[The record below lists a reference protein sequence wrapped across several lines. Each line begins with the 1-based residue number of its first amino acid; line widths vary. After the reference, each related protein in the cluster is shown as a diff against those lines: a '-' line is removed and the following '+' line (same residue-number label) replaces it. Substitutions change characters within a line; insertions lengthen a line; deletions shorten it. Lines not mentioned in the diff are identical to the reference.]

1 MPVKRPQ
8 RSQPPRAAARRKIAA
23 PAATPEPSPP
33 EDRTEA
39 LGRLVLDDRAT
50 PEEPVAPEE
59 IVAPEE
65 TVAPETVGS
74 NDKGERVAAAAAERV
89 AAEIIALERAALARW
104 GAGDPSGFLEICAPD
119 VVYFD
124 PFLDLRIDGL
134 EALTIYYEAI
144 RGQIKIDRYE
154 LLNPTVQSIGRMA
167 VLTFNYISY
176 GGNEN
181 KFRWNCTEAYRRD
194 PAGWRII
201 QTHWSFTNPKK

>member
-1 MPVKRPQ
+1 VP
-8 RSQPPRAAARRKIAA
+8 SAAAKPSA
-23 PAATPEPSPP
+23 PDDGVES
-33 EDRTEA
+33 
-39 LGRLVLDDRAT
+39 LGRLALDDAVTPDDRAAPGDEVT
-50 PEEPVAPEE
+50 AEDEVASRQG
-59 IVAPEE
+59 AGRKDN
-65 TVAPETVGS
+65 VGL
-74 NDKGERVAAAAAERV
+74 GARVVAATAAERIT
-89 AAEIIALERAALARW
+89 AEIVALERAALDRW

-154 LLNPTVQSIGRMA
+154 LLNPKVQGMGRMA
-167 VLTFNYISY
+167 VLTFNYVSY

-181 KFRWNCTEAYRRD
+181 KFRWNCTEAYRKD

-201 QTHWSFTNPKK
+201 QTHWSFTNPTK